1 MLSLAYLVEVVLLA
15 DPASSPWLGVTMLG
29 CLALSS
35 LQLVAGAGYS
45 HPCSLGL
52 ASLTMVQGSWLL
64 HSAQVSTLSPL
75 HYSWHLTGVFIANI
89 TITAAIR
96 FVMIRVRPTG
106 SNSSAGEQNMK
117 QKHTNLTKTVGKT
130 IDTLGEV
137 KLDIISVD
145 KVPVNHKSREDIEI
159 MNVLH
164 SIDKMV
170 NEPQKCVEKE
180 EETITDSEKSSF
192 KERISPLEEFNTL
205 FKHADCVRKSIKL
218 KESHIV

>member
-1 MLSLAYLVEVVLLA
+1 MFQSDSLVLALAYLVEVVLLA
-15 DPASSPWLGVTMLG
+15 DLASSPWLGVTMLS
-29 CLALSS
+29 CLAVSMLGGGCSN
-35 LQLVAGAGYS
+35 LAL
-45 HPCSLGL
+45 PC
-52 ASLTMVQGSWLL
+52 LTMVQGSWLL
-64 HSAQVSTLSPL
+64 HSAQLSTLSPL

-89 TITAAIR
+89 AITAAIR
-96 FVMIRVRPTG
+96 FVMIRVRPAG

-137 KLDIISVD
+137 KLDIISVE
-145 KVPVNHKSREDIEI
+145 KVPVDHKSREDIEI